1 MAADDRMDAAK
12 TKDGITTT
20 IISNNN
26 SSSASNGAY
35 VRQMLNGA
43 NEKKSEGSGSA
54 KQSRMVAIGQ
64 VTKGANFIDHIFGC
78 NVGQH
83 PTSNIVSVALST
95 PAGDVCELDFVH
107 LAGDDGNDDNND
119 GDLSFQ
125 KKKMNWKKTKSYTT
139 QKISVV
145 QVTTI
150 EKHKL
155 WNTAG

>member
-1 MAADDRMDAAK
+1 M
-12 TKDGITTT
+12 
-20 IISNNN
+20 
-26 SSSASNGAY
+26 
-35 VRQMLNGA
+35 
-43 NEKKSEGSGSA
+43 
-54 KQSRMVAIGQ
+54 
-64 VTKGANFIDHIFGC
+64 
-78 NVGQH
+78 
-83 PTSNIVSVALST
+83 ALST

>member
-1 MAADDRMDAAK
+1 MDAAK

-83 PTSNIVSVALST
+83 PTSNIVSVSLWPCQHLPVMYVNST
-95 PAGDVCELDFVH
+95 SSTW
-107 LAGDDGNDDNND
+107 LAMMVMMIIMMVICP
-119 GDLSFQ
+119 SRR
-125 KKKMNWKKTKSYTT
+125 KR
-139 QKISVV
+139 
-145 QVTTI
+145 
-150 EKHKL
+150 
-155 WNTAG
+155 